1 MNEEAL
7 TYAYFF
13 VGGALLLLVLLG
25 LVVSC
30 AFPGLNKHSKSFF
43 IPSFSIL
50 ALSIVAYVI
59 DLFVH
64 RDPGLAWVGRIVSF
78 IETFLPSVLLPLLT
92 AYILL
97 CRGKNPAKTPC
108 FMSRCL
114 CVRRC

>member
-13 VGGALLLLVLLG
+13 VGGALLQLVLLG

-43 IPSFSIL
+43 IPNFSIL

-59 DLFVH
+59 DLFVY
-64 RDPGLAWVGRIVSF
+64 LIKIF
-78 IETFLPSVLLPLLT
+78 F
-92 AYILL
+92 
-97 CRGKNPAKTPC
+97 
-108 FMSRCL
+108 
-114 CVRRC
+114 